1 MVAPGRCLRE
11 KENAGLGQGDVV
23 MLSLP
28 TADDNLGA
36 RKNKGHMSPSYPW
49 QF

>member
-1 MVAPGRCLRE
+1 MVAPGRSLRE
-11 KENAGLGQGDVV
+11 KRDAGLGQGNVV

-28 TADDNLGA
+28 TAHNNLGA

-49 QF
+49 QI